1 MRFTKI
7 HKAFQHFDLDNNG
20 RLSRSEMGRMLKFT
34 GCNVRS
40 LDELISH
47 CDTNGDGVLDYG
59 EFVGAFAHDT
69 VQHDTF
75 FAGNGHVTK
84 AITPDDVNPAAG
96 IFGLKASPRFGEPMR
111 PINCAQGLSHRHA
124 GFEGPLLGPVRERL
138 EQRYA
143 GRYTGPLQAFKQI
156 DTDGNGTISRREM
169 ANAIA
174 RWNLP
179 ADASHVD
186 SLMATCEAA
195 GDGLSYNAFRR
206 GLFA

>member
-1 MRFTKI
+1 MRFTKM

-20 RLSRSEMGRMLKFT
+20 RLSRSEMGRMLRFA
-34 GCNVRS
+34 GCIRS
-40 LDELISH
+40 LDELLSH
-47 CDTNGDGVLDYG
+47 CDTNEDGVLDYG
-59 EFVGAFAHDT
+59 EFVDAFAHDT
-69 VQHDTF
+69 VQRDTF
-75 FAGNGHVTK
+75 FGNDHLPKV
-84 AITPDDVNPAAG
+84 ITPEDVNPAAG

-111 PINCAQGLSHRHA
+111 PINCAQGLSHRHS

-143 GRYTGPLQAFKQI
+143 GRFAGPLHAFKQI

-169 ANAIA
+169 AHAIA

-179 ADASHVD
+179 GDASHVD
-186 SLMATCEAA
+186 SLMMATCEDA